1 MSDPRSTAAGP
12 SEPSDP
18 HPESAALA
26 RLSGLELA
34 RAIAAGT
41 HRASEVVAVLA
52 ARAEVLEADT
62 DGRPGLRAL
71 LEVSPGAADEA
82 AAVDA
87 EERSGVQRSQ
97 LAGAGVLVKD
107 NIDTAGLATT
117 AGSLALAQADP
128 PTEDAT
134 VVARLRAAGLVVL
147 AKANLSEW
155 ANYRGRRSL
164 SGWSAVGGQCRNP
177 WALDRSPGGSSSGS
191 AAGVAAG
198 YAPLALGTETDGSIL
213 CPAALNGLVGVK
225 PSVGLVSRTG
235 VVPISASQDT
245 VGPLC
250 RTVADAAA
258 LLDVIAGE
266 DPSDPAT
273 LGLRRPEPGAYLAA
287 AEEGAAHARELGGVR
302 LGVLRSTAAATGRG
316 TAACFDQVLGELA
329 RAGATL
335 LDPVD
340 LSVSRLLIESG
351 GEEIVLAHEFK
362 VGVEAYLA
370 RRRHAPSTLA
380 DLRRFNEEHAA
391 EELALFGQELFDR
404 ADATGGLDDPVYL
417 EARETTQ
424 RRARG
429 GLDALFHGRSL
440 SALVVP
446 TMDPAWLIDPV
457 NGNRPGPA
465 GYSVA
470 AVAGY
475 PAVTVPMGVVD
486 HLPVGFCLLGR
497 RGAEEELL
505 RLAAAVE
512 VLVGFDV
519 GPAWRRHTTG

>member
-1 MSDPRSTAAGP
+1 MPP
-12 SEPSDP
+12 SGPSDP
-18 HPESAALA
+18 HPESAPLA

-34 RAIAAGT
+34 RAIAAGA
-41 HRASEVVAVLA
+41 HRAAEVVRVLA
-52 ARAEVLEADT
+52 ARAETLEVEG
-62 DGRPGLRAL
+62 DGRPGLRAVL
-71 LEVSPGAADEA
+71 AVSPSALDDA

-87 EERSGVQRSQ
+87 DGPSGGQRSR
-97 LAGAGVLVKD
+97 LAGVCVLVKD

-117 AGSLALAQADP
+117 AGSLALAGADP

-134 VVARLRAAGLVVL
+134 VVARLRSAGIVLL

-155 ANYRGRRSL
+155 ANYRGRRSI

-177 WALDRSPGGSSSGS
+177 WAFDRSPGGSSSGS

-198 YAPLALGTETDGSIL
+198 YAPLAIGTETDGSIL

-225 PSVGLVSRTG
+225 PTVGLVSRTG

-245 VGPLC
+245 VGPIC

-287 AEEGAAHARELGGVR
+287 AEEGAADARELGGVR

-316 TAACFDQVLGELA
+316 TAACFDRVLGELA
-329 RAGATL
+329 GAGATL
-335 LDPVD
+335 VDPVE
-340 LSVSRLLIESG
+340 LSVGRVLAESG

-362 VGVEAYLA
+362 AGVEAYLA
-370 RRRHAPSTLA
+370 RRRNAPSTLA
-380 DLRRFNEEHAA
+380 ELRRFNDEHAA
-391 EELALFGQELFDR
+391 EELALFGQELFER
-404 ADATGGLDDPVYL
+404 ADATGGLDDPSYL
-417 EARETTQ
+417 EARETAQ

-429 GLDALFHGRSL
+429 GLDALLHGRSL

-465 GYSVA
+465 GYGVA

-497 RGAEEELL
+497 SGAEEELI

-512 VLVGFDV
+512 VLVGFDAR
-519 GPAWRRHTTG
+519 PSWRRHTTG